1 MNYKY
6 HRIENTL
13 KAKYKFL
20 MNNYDQSSVVKKLEI
35 DDLKKLVETNTAV
48 NQQIDLFDGQLAV
61 TQTEI
66 QTRENQEEFE
76 AKQLS

>member
-1 MNYKY
+1 MQKDVDEKIKKKLVEEEMNYKY
-6 HRIENTL
+6 HRIGNTL

-48 NQQIDLFDGQLAV
+48 N
-61 TQTEI
+61 
-66 QTRENQEEFE
+66 
-76 AKQLS
+76 